1 MPNPTEVISHW
12 IDMQPEG
19 ALIRTLDLEHLV
31 DRHQASRARVNRRA
45 RTEAAVLRW
54 FMTDFPC
61 KNLFTIF

>member
-1 MPNPTEVISHW
+1 
-12 IDMQPEG
+12 MQPEG